1 MEPVF
6 ISVGVMVGA
15 LLLIAFMV
23 QNGVGG
29 MSQPANPGP
38 FPARQGPRWSGRPL
52 DDSAGRG
59 GRLGRFGLAW
69 LVLAGT
75 LGFVGRWHDWDA
87 TALDSLASLGWSYDD
102 GSGLATTISMT
113 LRTGLVMVFIGT
125 TLTAARTSGGRL
137 SSEASAS
144 MMALVFTGVSLL
156 VLLLPTLAG
165 LFGMDAAT
173 EDLLSKVVSSVVL
186 HTVVGGA
193 LLVNVLITLANRGD
207 APIAYTRW
215 FLVNALVVMLVAPL
229 LYIGG
234 ERSGTQ
240 TVVGPRPRRLAAAC
254 PHARHRLRGDSC
266 GLGASHLV
274 VLPRHGFPRPALPH
288 RACGLGAPGGRPL
301 LENLGGIR

>member
-15 LLLIAFMV
+15 LLLIAYYV

-29 MSQPANPGP
+29 MSQPLQTLGRFLLVKA
-38 FPARQGPRWSGRPL
+38 PAGAVDL
-52 DDSAGRG
+52 FDDSAGRG
-59 GRLGRFGLAW
+59 GRTWARFGLAW

-125 TLTAARTSGGRL
+125 TLTATARTSGGRL

-144 MMALVFTGVSLL
+144 MMGLVFTGVSLL

-207 APIAYTRW
+207 APIAYTSW

-234 ERSGTQ
+234 ELGSGTQ
-240 TVVGPRPRRLAAAC
+240 TVW
-254 PHARHRLRGDSC
+254 
-266 GLGASHLV
+266 
-274 VLPRHGFPRPALPH
+274 
-288 RACGLGAPGGRPL
+288 
-301 LENLGGIR
+301 